1 MKNLVKIGCGAV
13 CRAFAVGLAT
23 SLTLSACGQHP
34 RWNESKAPDTKTAA
48 VEIKTFFDE
57 KGCPSSVNKNAPEFK
72 ASRGDKI
79 EWRAY
84 RGGGESAEFDPTI
97 EFAIYFD
104 PFVDGRPIVSRKGIA
119 QSGKI
124 NANTPQQY
132 PDEPEVFYKY
142 TILSEG
148 CDPVPLDP
156 RIRVLH

>member
-1 MKNLVKIGCGAV
+1 MKNLVRLSKRNLCGALTIGV
-13 CRAFAVGLAT
+13 AT
-23 SLTLSACGQHP
+23 SVSLSACGQHP
-34 RWNESKAPDTKTAA
+34 QWNESEAPDTKAAA

-57 KGCPSSVNKNAPEFK
+57 KGCPSSVNREAPEFK

-84 RGGGESAEFDPTI
+84 RGNGESAEFDPTI

-119 QSGKI
+119 QSGRI

-132 PDEPEVFYKY
+132 TGRPEVVYKY

-148 CDPVPLDP
+148 CEPMPLDP
-156 RIRVLH
+156 RMRVLR